1 MQKKDLSNH
10 EITKNNTK
18 ELFLTYDQEKMIKKW
33 DLKHDEEYLY
43 INFLN
48 TPYRINRLTGNVEE
62 LDLSGGVLRE
72 AGFSDTLSIFDVL
85 CYSKDDCRL
94 AGTFCTV
101 NSLKGIAYTAGP
113 GSGMFDRTAAFVDK
127 NQHIFAEFFESL
139 GGEKVTGGDISYK
152 IQIFD
157 FMPAIVRF
165 WAADDEFPAEIKFY
179 WDENILMYMHFET
192 VFFIMSHIY
201 GLLRK
206 YAEKCGIK
214 FEEGR

>member
-94 AGTFCTV
+94 AGTFCTRNCV
-101 NSLKGIAYTAGP
+101 
-113 GSGMFDRTAAFVDK
+113 
-127 NQHIFAEFFESL
+127 
-139 GGEKVTGGDISYK
+139 
-152 IQIFD
+152 
-157 FMPAIVRF
+157 
-165 WAADDEFPAEIKFY
+165 
-179 WDENILMYMHFET
+179 
-192 VFFIMSHIY
+192 Y
-201 GLLRK
+201 GRSRK
-206 YAEKCGIK
+206 
-214 FEEGR
+214 RDV